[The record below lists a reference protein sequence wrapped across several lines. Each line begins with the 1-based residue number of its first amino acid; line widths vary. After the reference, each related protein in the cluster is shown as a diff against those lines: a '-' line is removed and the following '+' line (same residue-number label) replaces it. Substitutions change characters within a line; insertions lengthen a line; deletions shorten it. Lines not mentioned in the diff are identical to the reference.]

1 MKLSSVSSK
10 DVDVKVKDY
19 NFKLTA
25 SMYNFSWNYNGSS
38 LLLIL
43 DYHRPIVACVRET
56 GRNKLRVTL
65 HSSIPITNSAKY
77 FELAEEVLGI
87 SEDLSEYYN
96 LWRNDPL
103 FIQAYNVLR
112 GIHVRLTPLWL
123 GLLIGICQQNAS
135 FRQGWSMLAL
145 IHKILGRKV
154 EVEYWGLTII
164 PPTPK
169 DIIKAGPFKLKL
181 CKLGYRSDT
190 IINVAEAFNSGAL
203 SDDDAKRYSDKDLMK
218 IKGIGSYTSR
228 LALVLSARKY
238 EYAPIDRWL
247 KRIISV
253 VYSVPEWKAEEAWIK
268 KWGRWS
274 GLAALMLT
282 VVLDAEPLSAALNRI
297 QRKQLKPLF
306 IEDKITPL
314 TLWKYM

>member
-1 MKLSSVSSK
+1 MKLSSISSK
-10 DVDVKVKDY
+10 DVDVKVEDY

-25 SMYNFSWNYNGSS
+25 PMYNFSWNYNGSS

-43 DYHRPIVACVRET
+43 DYHRPIVACIRET
-56 GRNKLRVTL
+56 ERNKLRITL
-65 HSSIPITNSAKY
+65 HSSTPITNSAKY
-77 FELAEEVLGI
+77 FELAEEVLGV

-103 FIQAYNVLR
+103 FSQAYDVLR

-135 FRQGWSMLAL
+135 FKQGWNMLAL

-169 DIIKAGPFKLKL
+169 DIIKTEPFKLKL

-190 IINVAEAFNSGAL
+190 IINVAKAFNSDAL
-203 SDDDAKRYSDKDLMK
+203 SDEDAKRYSDKDLMK

-238 EYAPIDRWL
+238 EYAPIAV
-247 KRIISV
+247 S
-253 VYSVPEWKAEEAWIK
+253 Y
-268 KWGRWS
+268 
-274 GLAALMLT
+274 T
-282 VVLDAEPLSAALNRI
+282 H
-297 QRKQLKPLF
+297 
-306 IEDKITPL
+306 L
-314 TLWKYM
+314 TLPTKA